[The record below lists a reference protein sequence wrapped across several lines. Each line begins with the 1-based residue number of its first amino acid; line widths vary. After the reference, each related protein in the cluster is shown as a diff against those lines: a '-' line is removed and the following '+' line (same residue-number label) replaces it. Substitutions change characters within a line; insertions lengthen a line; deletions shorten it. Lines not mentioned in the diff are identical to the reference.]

1 MEVLTEKQKTLE
13 KLDDLDKLTKVNLSV
28 IITITN
34 FESSIQKFYQYL
46 KQALDALDEESEILI
61 IDDGSTDNTW
71 NILKELVNQDQNI
84 KVLRLRSASGEAAAF
99 EAGLKYC
106 RGEKI
111 IYITGRKR
119 INPSGIKK
127 LLKKLDEGYDL
138 VMGWRYTRMDS
149 KLNQVISRVFNWLIK
164 KLYRLP
170 LHDINSGI
178 FAARRH
184 IFEDLFIYGNMNIF
198 LPVIADRKGY
208 KVTECKIDQLPGS
221 FRKSMS
227 IPEYIQRLLDVITV
241 MFLMNYSKK
250 PLHFLGFI
258 GLIFTLAGVLMNLYL
273 FFYRI
278 LSPYGIAGRPLLLL
292 GALLLV
298 IGIQMISIGL
308 IGEII
313 IFTHARDLRDY
324 SIEEIIE

>member
-138 VMGWRYTRMDS
+138 VMGWRYTRKDS

-258 GLIFTLAGVLMNLYL
+258 GLIFTLAGALMNLYL